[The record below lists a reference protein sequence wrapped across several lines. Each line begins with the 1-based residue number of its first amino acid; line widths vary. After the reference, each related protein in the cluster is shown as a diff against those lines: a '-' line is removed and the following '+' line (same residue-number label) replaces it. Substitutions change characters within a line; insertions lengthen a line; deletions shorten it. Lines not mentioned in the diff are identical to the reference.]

1 MIDLRSGSKGL
12 RYKVKWEQAP
22 PITIQLGAFNAGG
35 FHSLVVSQVG
45 AIQNNMLDSRA
56 NPTNRVSHRG
66 ARKTGEENKRE
77 EPGTRVYKNR
87 PTLGM
92 IGGLLSP
99 GVWAP
104 PFLSFPLSSETSPSS
119 ISQHERSKRSC
130 GRSQLCC

>member
-1 MIDLRSGSKGL
+1 MCDIKSNGDNAG
-12 RYKVKWEQAP
+12 QAP

-45 AIQNNMLDSRA
+45 AIQNNILDSRA

-99 GVWAP
+99 GVC
-104 PFLSFPLSSETSPSS
+104 LSFFPSLIGNLTIVD
-119 ISQHERSKRSC
+119 IST
-130 GRSQLCC
+130 